1 VPIGVHLHRH
11 LPRPAIQHEIER
23 PWVQGAFQNPL
34 ETQVAT
40 ATLRVRFQP
49 QADLKVGLYEV
60 RKLSPG

>member
-1 VPIGVHLHRH
+1 MRSNGLGFR
-11 LPRPAIQHEIER
+11 ER
-23 PWVQGAFQNPL
+23 YQNPL